1 VMEIILFEL
10 LDSTGLRLQEPASGF
25 KLLNP

>member
-1 VMEIILFEL
+1 VMEVILFEL
-10 LDSTGLRLQEPASGF
+10 LDSTGARLLEAASGF